1 MGFVARAAAVTQL
14 LSVFRWRGGMR
25 IRSAGAW
32 LAMLVTAF
40 SLYHVKFLLFDTFR
54 PDHLAYPLILLQIY
68 LAMTGRFWPLWVV
81 TLISCQIREFN
92 ALPLVAFSTASVWA
106 VARRLKQHDRRRAVY
121 QHALISAV
129 GLGDLPWCYR
139 GSLSP

>member
-1 MGFVARAAAVTQL
+1 MFVARVAAVTQL
-14 LSVFRWRGGMR
+14 LSVFALARWHAHSFR
-25 IRSAGAW
+25 GAW
-32 LAMLVTAF
+32 VAMLVTAF

-106 VARRLKQHDRRRAVY
+106 VRARLN
-121 QHALISAV
+121 SATA
-129 GLGDLPWCYR
+129 GEWFT
-139 GSLSP
+139 STH